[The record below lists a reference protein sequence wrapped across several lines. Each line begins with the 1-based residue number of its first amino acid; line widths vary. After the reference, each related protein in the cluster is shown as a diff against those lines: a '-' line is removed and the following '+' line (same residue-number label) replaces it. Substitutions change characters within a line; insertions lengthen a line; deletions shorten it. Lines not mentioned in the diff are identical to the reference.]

1 MESLSAGTRIN
12 RYEIVECIRNT
23 ELIGFYKAYDTK
35 LERFVF
41 LKLVLHGADYSKESI
56 AYFLDEAKA
65 LAKLS
70 HQNIVKVL
78 DFGYTDENLYLINE
92 YTEGQTL
99 SEMIRA
105 PLGWRRAIKILL
117 PITEALS
124 YAHSK
129 GIIHRDLR
137 PENIII
143 TEDDQPLLSD
153 FSLMRIIEDEETRDM
168 TGTNVGLG
176 SPAYLSPEQGKGLS
190 VDFRSDIYSLGV
202 VFFEMITG
210 QKPFNADSSME
221 IVIQHVMKKPPRPSS
236 LIPDLPIAVEEIIL
250 TSLAKDLNKRYQTM
264 EEFADALRSVLSTD
278 AGAASKPGKISTT
291 TIVLLGLIG
300 LGLVISGFWIWK
312 GRNTSAVAATSTLEA
327 IPSLNTPTK
336 VSTESPTQG
345 TNPEETP
352 VGESATSTV
361 SPEAG
366 PTLGRAD
373 LLLESPVLP
382 GAKIPVSSQIINR
395 DNVQNIIELARLG
408 MPRINQLLFIDNGQI
423 LVAATSAGLY
433 FIDAN
438 TLNPKYLLDTK
449 GWLASFA
456 ISKDQ
461 KWAATGDVNGNVAVW
476 NIITGENIASFE
488 SDSGEITALDISPDK
503 ARIAFST
510 QSSIEIWDLNQKA
523 SLFKIRKNG
532 LRINKLY
539 FISDGNLFITG
550 GEDFQIAVWDAQVGK
565 RVWTKSASQKINDL
579 SVSNDGKYVALAL
592 ENATIEIWD
601 ITKRELQNKIQNSQ
615 IVQPFTCVNFLPN
628 NQVIVAG
635 SKDGVARIW
644 NISGKEIIWQTPPKT
659 ENGALIQ
666 AGPIKIITIS
676 EDGTKAAILTED
688 RVMDLW
694 DLSQQRLLISRDL
707 NSYAINRLAVS
718 PDGQVI
724 AYQLGDKFVELYAI
738 QGEKIIPS
746 KQGETIVPRI
756 NGTLPRG
763 LPISSDSTKIL
774 IKDNDLELYS
784 LSPNETQRLYTFYN
798 SPNDGLVNFILDDK
812 IVAVSS
818 AMSIQIWSTSV
829 GRELAAQTN
838 KNEGICKVIYRL
850 DGNFLAAGSAIGVLS
865 QENNFEYFCRVSPN
879 PRATSRKFL
888 SNGSIIAFSV
898 EYQTIEIWNM
908 VSDQKQTII
917 SKAPGHMLD
926 VAISNDG
933 TLLAAASAS
942 GVIEIY
948 DLATLELLKTLDTHT
963 SKVNQITFSN
973 DQKYLISGSDDGTVR
988 LWGLQP

>member
-291 TIVLLGLIG
+291 MIVLLGLIG

-312 GRNTSAVAATSTLEA
+312 SRNTGAVAATSTLEA

-352 VGESATSTV
+352 VGESVTSTV

-366 PTLGRAD
+366 PTPGRAD

-382 GAKIPVSSQIINR
+382 GAKIPASSQIINH
-395 DNVQNIIELARLG
+395 DNAQNIVELARLG

-433 FIDAN
+433 FIDAS

-461 KWAATGDVNGNVAVW
+461 KWVATGDVNGNVAVW
-476 NIITGENIASFE
+476 NIITGENIATFE
-488 SDSGEITALDISPDK
+488 SGLGEITALDISPDK

-550 GEDFQIAVWDAQVGK
+550 GEDFQIAVWDAQAGK

-644 NISGKEIIWQTPPKT
+644 NISGKEIIWETPPKT
-659 ENGALIQ
+659 EDGALVPARPLKTLAVSENGA
-666 AGPIKIITIS
+666 
-676 EDGTKAAILTED
+676 KAAILGED
-688 RVMDLW
+688 GVIDLW
-694 DLSQQRLLISRDL
+694 DISQRQLITSQDL

-718 PDGQVI
+718 PDGQEV
-724 AYQLGDKFVELYAI
+724 AYQLGNSFVDIYAI
-738 QGEKIIPS
+738 QGEKRIS
-746 KQGETIVPRI
+746 RI

-763 LPISSDSTKIL
+763 SPISADSTKIL
-774 IKDNDLELYS
+774 IKSNDLGLYS
-784 LSPNETQRLYTFYN
+784 LSPNDTQYLYTLYN
-798 SPNDGLVNFILDDK
+798 SPIDGLVNFILDDK

-829 GRELAAQTN
+829 GRELVAQTK
-838 KNEGICKVIYRL
+838 KNEGICSVIYRL

-865 QENNFEYFCRVSPN
+865 QENNFGYFCKVSPN

-888 SNGSIIAFSV
+888 PNGSIIAFSV

-908 VSDQKQTII
+908 VSDKKQTII

-948 DLATLELLKTLDTHT
+948 DLATLELLQTLDTHT

-988 LWGLQP
+988 IWGLQP